1 MMILNKKN
9 NTIRT
14 VFFLLT
20 MILTCT
26 VSAQDRMAMVAPVG
40 KSIRSIDSLSIVRIL
55 DEENLSNPASS
66 LYPNW
71 SNKYTTHYGVALP
84 KEYKIDLRNFHM
96 PCASRLVTSH
106 YGYRASFRRN
116 HYGTDIKVYVGDTI
130 YAAFSGKI
138 RIVAYNGNGYGK
150 YIVIRHPNGL
160 ETVYGHLSKQLCSQ
174 DQTVKA
180 GQPIGLGGNTGR
192 SKGSHLHFETRF
204 LGQFINPEELFD
216 FKAQDILSDF
226 YIFRSNAKG
235 DRVTASSEI
244 NGGEGEIIT
253 EQEAAAQ
260 ALAKQQESKQ
270 FQAERKK
277 AVRSHIH
284 RVAPGESLSS
294 IARKRGI
301 SVDQLCKKN
310 NLNRKSILKPGQILK
325 YS

>member
-1 MMILNKKN
+1 MNLKSK

-14 VFFLLT
+14 VFLFMAITLSSAT
-20 MILTCT
+20 F
-26 VSAQDRMAMVAPVG
+26 AQDRMAMVAPAA
-40 KSIRSIDSLSIVRIL
+40 KSIRTIDSLSIIRML

-71 SNKYTTHYGVALP
+71 SNKYTTNYGVALP
-84 KEYKIDLRNFHM
+84 KEFKIDLRSFHM
-96 PCASRLVTSH
+96 PCKSRLVTSH

-130 YAAFSGKI
+130 YAAFSGKV

-160 ETVYGHLSKQLCSQ
+160 ETVYGHLSKQLCTQ

-192 SKGSHLHFETRF
+192 STGSHLHFETRF
-204 LGQFINPEELFD
+204 LGQFIDPEKLFD
-216 FKAQDILSDF
+216 FVAQDVLSDF
-226 YIFRSNAKG
+226 YVFRSNGKSY
-235 DRVTASSEI
+235 RVTANSEK
-244 NGGEGEIIT
+244 NGGEGEELT
-253 EQEAAAQ
+253 EQQ
-260 ALAKQQESKQ
+260 ALAQAKQQESKE
-270 FQAERKK
+270 FQAERKQ

-284 RVAPGESLSS
+284 RVARGENISS

-301 SVDQLCKKN
+301 SVSELCKMN
-310 NLNRKSILKPGQILK
+310 NLSKNSVLRPGQILK

>member
-1 MMILNKKN
+1 MISDSK

-14 VFFLLT
+14 VFFALT

-26 VSAQDRMAMVAPVG
+26 AAAQDRMAMVAPVG
-40 KSIRSIDSLSIVRIL
+40 KNIRSIDSLSIVRIL

-130 YAAFSGKI
+130 YAAFNGKV
-138 RIVAYNGNGYGK
+138 RIVAYNRNGYGK

-160 ETVYGHLSKQLCSQ
+160 ETVYGHLSKHLCSQ

-192 SKGSHLHFETRF
+192 STGSHLHFETRF
-204 LGQFINPEELFD
+204 LGQFIDPEALFD
-216 FKAQDILSDF
+216 FQAQDVLSDF
-226 YIFRSNAKG
+226 YVFRSNAKA
-235 DRVTASSEI
+235 DRVTANSER
-244 NGGEGEIIT
+244 NGGEGEVLT
-253 EQEAAAQ
+253 EQEATAQ
-260 ALAKQQESKQ
+260 AMAKQQESKQ
-270 FQAERKK
+270 FQIERKK
-277 AVRSHIH
+277 AVRPRIH
-284 RVAPGESLSS
+284 RVVAGESLSS
-294 IARKRGI
+294 IARKHSI
-301 SVDQLCKKN
+301 SVNQLCKMNKISK
-310 NLNRKSILKPGQILK
+310 KSILRPGQILK